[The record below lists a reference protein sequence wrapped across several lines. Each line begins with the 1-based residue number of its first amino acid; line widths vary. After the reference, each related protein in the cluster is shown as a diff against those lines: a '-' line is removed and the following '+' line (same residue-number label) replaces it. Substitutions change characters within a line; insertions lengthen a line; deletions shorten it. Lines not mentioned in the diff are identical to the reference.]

1 MEFYSKLKWV
11 LGIILIFGLIVTT
24 NLIDRNSFL
33 NVRES
38 LETIY
43 EDRLIAYD
51 LIVELDNALH
61 KKEVALLT
69 QDMGFFESDN
79 AKLNVEI
86 DRYLSSYEQTYL
98 TSKEQDIYDRF
109 LKNLR
114 NHLVLEN
121 TYLNGN
127 KDNLENL
134 KGSFVKLSENLY
146 ELSKVQL
153 NEGSRQ
159 ILKGK
164 KAISTV
170 DLFTKVEIIVLVILA
185 ITIQIIVMYKPKE
198 MKLED

>member
-51 LIVELDNALH
+51 LIVELDYALH

-69 QDMGFFESDN
+69 SDMDFFESDN
-79 AKLNVEI
+79 DDLNMEI
-86 DRYLSSYEQTYL
+86 DQYLSRYEQTYL
-98 TSKEQDIYDRF
+98 TAKEEQIYDDF
-109 LKNLR
+109 LENMR
-114 NHLVLEN
+114 DHLVLESEFIAGDEGE
-121 TYLNGN
+121 LQ
-127 KDNLENL
+127 NL
-134 KGSFVKLSENLY
+134 KGSFISLREGLY

-159 ILKGK
+159 ISKSK

-170 DLFTKVEIIVLVILA
+170 DLFTKVEIIVLLILA
-185 ITIQIIVMYKPKE
+185 IIIQIIVMYKPKE
-198 MKLED
+198 VKVEE